1 MKKIV
6 LSLIVIVGLFGTII
20 LINKSST
27 PTPTTTSSNQS
38 VQPDKKEPKTDFE
51 TLKESASKGDAKAQN
66 ELGNMYAN
74 GSADAQSDNE
84 ALIWFE
90 KSANQGYPE
99 AQYNLGTMYQN
110 AIGVDQDFKKAV
122 KYYKLAANQGHREA
136 KDNLE
141 ALCQEDSSLCK

>member
-1 MKKIV
+1 MKKII
-6 LSLIVIVGLFGTII
+6 LTLMIIVGLFGAVF

-27 PTPTTTSSNQS
+27 PPVEDNSKKI
-38 VQPDKKEPKTDFE
+38 VQQNDKEEPKTDFE
-51 TLKESASKGDAKAQN
+51 TLKNSALKGDAKAQN

-84 ALIWFE
+84 ALVWFE
-90 KSANQGYPE
+90 KSANQGYAE

-122 KYYKLAANQGHREA
+122 KYYKLAANQGHSEA

>member
-1 MKKIV
+1 MKKII
-6 LSLIVIVGLFGTII
+6 LTLIVIVGLFGAIV
-20 LINKSST
+20 LINKSSI
-27 PTPTTTSSNQS
+27 PITTNNSKQS
-38 VQPDKKEPKTDFE
+38 VQEIDKKEPKTDFE

-84 ALIWFE
+84 ALKWFE
-90 KSANQGYPE
+90 KSANQGYAE

>member
-1 MKKIV
+1 MKKII
-6 LSLIVIVGLFGTII
+6 LTLIVIIGLFGAIV
-20 LINKSST
+20 LINKSSI
-27 PTPTTTSSNQS
+27 PITTNNSKQS
-38 VQPDKKEPKTDFE
+38 VQEIDKKEPKTDFE

-90 KSANQGYPE
+90 KSANQGYAE

-122 KYYKLAANQGHREA
+122 KYYNLAAAQGHAEA
-136 KDNLE
+136 KNNLE
-141 ALCQEDSSLCK
+141 VLCAEDSTLCK

>member
-1 MKKIV
+1 
-6 LSLIVIVGLFGTII
+6 
-20 LINKSST
+20 
-27 PTPTTTSSNQS
+27 
-38 VQPDKKEPKTDFE
+38 
-51 TLKESASKGDAKAQN
+51 
-66 ELGNMYAN
+66 MYAN

-90 KSANQGYPE
+90 KSANQGYAE